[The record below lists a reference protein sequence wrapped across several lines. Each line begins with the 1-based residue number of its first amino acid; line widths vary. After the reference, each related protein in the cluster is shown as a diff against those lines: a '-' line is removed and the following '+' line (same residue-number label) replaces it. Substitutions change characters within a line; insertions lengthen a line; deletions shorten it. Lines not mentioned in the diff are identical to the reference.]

1 MDKASRVSTAKL
13 RKSRCMKGL
22 CIIFQPPQGLE
33 NGTLSILPCVC
44 IPRSP
49 ASAGK
54 DYMFNLPRLYRK
66 NRHSRGRF
74 AVTMVSGAVLDGDG
88 SQRAAE
94 PRIREVW
101 GARLRTVPSR
111 DASPMPMT
119 SRMERQ
125 GMSVSARS
133 TVKGMSVLML

>member
-1 MDKASRVSTAKL
+1 MDLRFLRLRRWLLKQQPDKTAFNRFIKGNTAQLRLRVTANL
-13 RKSRCMKGL
+13 LHQLGS
-22 CIIFQPPQGLE
+22 FQTGKYIQYSSGLE
-33 NGTLSILPCVC
+33 TLIWHKIFCCDSLPNC
-44 IPRSP
+44 
-49 ASAGK
+49 
-54 DYMFNLPRLYRK
+54 
-66 NRHSRGRF
+66 
-74 AVTMVSGAVLDGDG
+74 AVLPENQYQG
-88 SQRAAE
+88 AAE

>member
-1 MDKASRVSTAKL
+1 MAMAVRGGGAEDQG
-13 RKSRCMKGL
+13 GL
-22 CIIFQPPQGLE
+22 
-33 NGTLSILPCVC
+33 
-44 IPRSP
+44 
-49 ASAGK
+49 
-54 DYMFNLPRLYRK
+54 
-66 NRHSRGRF
+66 
-74 AVTMVSGAVLDGDG
+74 
-88 SQRAAE
+88 
-94 PRIREVW
+94 